1 MKVILDNSVL
11 NYLKKKNSNEIT
23 VDIEGCASWGVEP
36 NPSVNLGK
44 PKENIDDFDKY
55 EVDGVDVYV
64 TVAANTKNDEL
75 KIIHKKIFFSDKL
88 IVEGLAF

>member
-1 MKVILDNSVL
+1 MKIILDQKVL
-11 NYLKKKNSNEIT
+11 EYLKKKNSNELT

-36 NPSVNLGK
+36 NPSVTLGK

-55 EVDGVDVYV
+55 DVDGVTVYV
-64 TVAANTKNDEL
+64 TVAANTKSGEL
-75 KIIHKKIFFSDKL
+75 TIKYRKILFSEKL